1 MYLKSLSITNFKN
14 IADARLEF
22 SRGVNGLLGNNGMGK
37 SNLLD
42 AIYFLSFCKSFTG
55 LTDQGVMRRGTDFF
69 SLHGTY
75 ERHGSEEEVS
85 AGMNRGKRKVV
96 KRKGKEYDRLSQ
108 HIGVFPAVLVAPRDI
123 ELITG
128 PGEERRKLMDM
139 VISQSDA
146 SYLDALIRYGRSL
159 EQRNKLLRA
168 HVVDH
173 HLYEAIEM
181 SLAGSARRIHDT
193 RCAWLPRF
201 SELLSHYY
209 GAIAGEGETA
219 SVDLKSHQNDEP
231 DMCRL
236 LDGSRRH
243 DEAVGYTSVG
253 PHRDDL
259 IITIDG
265 LDARRSASQGQC
277 KSVTLGMRL
286 AQYDFLRESTGQKPL
301 FLLDDIFDKLDST
314 RVQRIV
320 EIVKSD
326 KFGQIFITDTNR
338 DHLDNILRES
348 GGERAMWHVERGVFT
363 PHDAEL

>member
-14 IADARLEF
+14 ISDARLQF
-22 SRGVNGLLGNNGMGK
+22 SSSVNGFLGNNGMGK

-42 AIYFLSFCKSFTG
+42 AIYFLSFCRSFTG
-55 LTDQGVMRRGTDFF
+55 LTDQGVMNRNADFF
-69 SLHGTY
+69 SLHGVY
-75 ERHGSEEEVS
+75 DRHGIEEEVS
-85 AGMNRGKRKVV
+85 AGMNRGKRKVI

-128 PGEERRKLMDM
+128 PGEERRRLMDM
-139 VISQSDA
+139 VISQSNTV
-146 SYLDALIRYGRSL
+146 YLDALIRYGRSI

-173 HLYEAIEM
+173 HLYEAIEI
-181 SLAGSARRIHDT
+181 SLSGAAKIIHQT
-193 RCAWLPRF
+193 RCEWIPKF
-201 SELLSHYY
+201 SSLLSHYY
-209 GAIAGEGETA
+209 EAIAGEGESA
-219 SVDLKSHQNDEP
+219 SVTLRSHQNDEP
-231 DMCRL
+231 DFEKL
-236 LDGSRRH
+236 IAGARRH

-259 IITIDG
+259 TITVDG
-265 LDARRSASQGQC
+265 LEARRSASQGQC

-286 AQYDFLRESTGQKPL
+286 AQYDFLRDSTGLKPL

-320 EIVKSD
+320 EIVRSD

-348 GGERAMWHVERGVFT
+348 GSDRAMWSVEKGKFT
-363 PHDAEL
+363 PLVDEK

>member
-14 IADARLEF
+14 IEEARLEF
-22 SRGVNGLLGNNGMGK
+22 STGVNGLLGNNGMGK

-42 AIYFLSFCKSFTG
+42 AIYFLSFCRSFTG
-55 LTDQGVMRRGTDFF
+55 LTDQGVMRRGGDFF
-69 SLHGTY
+69 SLHGRY
-75 ERHGSEEEVS
+75 VRHGAEEEVS

-96 KRKGKEYDRLSQ
+96 KRKGKEYERLSQ

-128 PGEERRKLMDM
+128 PGEERRRLMDM

-146 SYLDALIRYGRSL
+146 GYLDALIKYSRLL

-173 HLYEAIEM
+173 TLYEAIEM
-181 SLAGSARRIHDT
+181 SLSMAARRIHET
-193 RCAWLPRF
+193 RMGWLPKF

-209 GAIAGEGETA
+209 TRIAGDGETA
-219 SVDLKSHQNDEP
+219 TVNLRSHQSGDA
-231 DMCRL
+231 DLQKL
-236 LDGSRRH
+236 LDSSRRH

-259 IITIDG
+259 AITVDG
-265 LDARRSASQGQC
+265 LDARRAASQGQC
-277 KSVTLGMRL
+277 KSVTLAMRL
-286 AQYDFLRESTGQKPL
+286 AQYDFLREATGLKPL
-301 FLLDDIFDKLDST
+301 FLLDDIFDKLDSS

-338 DHLDNILRES
+338 DHLDTILRES
-348 GGERAMWHVERGVFT
+348 GGERKMWHVDKGVFT
-363 PHDAEL
+363 ESTR

>member
-1 MYLKSLSITNFKN
+1 
-14 IADARLEF
+14 
-22 SRGVNGLLGNNGMGK
+22 
-37 SNLLD
+37 
-42 AIYFLSFCKSFTG
+42 
-55 LTDQGVMRRGTDFF
+55 
-69 SLHGTY
+69 
-75 ERHGSEEEVS
+75 
-85 AGMNRGKRKVV
+85 MNRGKRKVV

-128 PGEERRKLMDM
+128 PGEERRRLMDM

-146 SYLDALIRYGRSL
+146 TYLDALIRYGRSL

-181 SLAGSARRIHDT
+181 SLVMAAQRIHEK
-193 RCAWLPRF
+193 RREWLPEY
-201 SELLSHYY
+201 SELMSNYY
-209 GAIAGEGETA
+209 EAISGNGERA
-219 SVDLKSHQNDEP
+219 AVNLRSHQNEEP
-231 DMCRL
+231 DLMKL
-236 LDGSRRH
+236 LDGARRH

-259 IITIDG
+259 IITVDG

-286 AQYDFLRESTGQKPL
+286 AQYDFLRESTGLRPL

-348 GGERAMWHVERGVFT
+348 GGDRAMWHVEKGVFT
-363 PHDAEL
+363 PFDAVQ

>member
-14 IADARLEF
+14 ISDARLEF

-55 LTDQGVMRRGTDFF
+55 LTDQGVMCSYSYFF
-69 SLHGTY
+69 SLHGQY
-75 ERHGSEEEVS
+75 ERHGVEEDVS

-128 PGEERRKLMDM
+128 PGEERRRLMDM

-146 SYLDALIRYGRSL
+146 TYLDALIRYGRSL

-181 SLAGSARRIHDT
+181 SLVMAAQRIHEK
-193 RCAWLPRF
+193 RREWLPEY
-201 SELLSHYY
+201 SELMSNYY
-209 GAIAGEGETA
+209 EAISGNGERA
-219 SVDLKSHQNDEP
+219 AVNLRSHQNEEP
-231 DMCRL
+231 DLMKL
-236 LDGSRRH
+236 LDGARRH

-259 IITIDG
+259 IITVDG

-286 AQYDFLRESTGQKPL
+286 AQYDFLRESTGLRPL

-348 GGERAMWHVERGVFT
+348 GGDRAMWHVEKGVFT
-363 PHDAEL
+363 PFDAVQ

>member
-14 IADARLEF
+14 IEEARLDF

-37 SNLLD
+37 SNMLD
-42 AIYFLSFCKSFTG
+42 AIYFLSFCRSFTG
-55 LTDQGVMRRGTDFF
+55 LTDQGVMRRGADFF
-69 SLHGTY
+69 SLHGKY
-75 ERHGSEEEVS
+75 ERHGADEEVS
-85 AGMNRGKRKVV
+85 AGMNRGKRKVI

-128 PGEERRKLMDM
+128 PGEERRRLMDM
-139 VISQSDA
+139 VISQSDTA
-146 SYLDALIRYGRSL
+146 YLDALIRYGRSL

-173 HLYEAIEM
+173 NLYEAIEI
-181 SLAGSARRIHDT
+181 SLSMAAKRIHET
-193 RCAWLPRF
+193 RQAWLPKF
-201 SELLSHYY
+201 SGLLSHYY
-209 GAIAGEGETA
+209 SAIAGDGETA
-219 SVDLKSHQNDEP
+219 AVTLRSHQGDEP
-231 DMCRL
+231 DLMKL
-236 LDGSRRH
+236 LDSARRH

-259 IITIDG
+259 TITVDG
-265 LDARRSASQGQC
+265 LEARRSASQGQC

-286 AQYDFLRESTGQKPL
+286 AQYDFLRDATGLKPL
-301 FLLDDIFDKLDST
+301 FLLDDIFDKLDAT

-348 GGERAMWHVERGVFT
+348 GGDRAMWHVDKGVFT
-363 PHDAEL
+363 PFSTEE